1 MSLQLVLALVLGYVI
16 FVAFVIALLKAAKRG
31 DEAAA
36 REYRALVRRQRR
48 KARAPLKAV
57 SEDDPERKIPTRR
70 AG

>member
-16 FVAFVIALLKAAKRG
+16 FVAFVIMLLKAAKHG
-31 DEAAA
+31 DEAAE

-48 KARAPLKAV
+48 RARAPLKAV
-57 SEDDPERKIPTRR
+57 SGDDPERKIPTRR